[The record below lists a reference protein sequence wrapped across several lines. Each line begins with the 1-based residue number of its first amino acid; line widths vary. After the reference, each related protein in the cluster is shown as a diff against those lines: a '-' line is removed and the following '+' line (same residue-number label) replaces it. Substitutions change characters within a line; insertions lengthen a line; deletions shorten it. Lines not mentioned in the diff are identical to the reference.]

1 MAEVRK
7 TVGVYER
14 PQKRVGVRMALL
26 GAAVA
31 VAALGTAAAL
41 YFSNA
46 GAMPE
51 SRHGPRFHS
60 SIVQHRAIERESPLR
75 IELIRGVSAG
85 ERCTVPASTSRK

>member
-1 MAEVRK
+1 MAVRK

-41 YFSNA
+41 YF
-46 GAMPE
+46 
-51 SRHGPRFHS
+51 
-60 SIVQHRAIERESPLR
+60 
-75 IELIRGVSAG
+75 
-85 ERCTVPASTSRK
+85 

>member
-7 TVGVYER
+7 TVGVYDR

-41 YFSNA
+41 YF
-46 GAMPE
+46 
-51 SRHGPRFHS
+51 
-60 SIVQHRAIERESPLR
+60 
-75 IELIRGVSAG
+75 
-85 ERCTVPASTSRK
+85 